1 MNVSN
6 ALAKKFYE
14 KHGCKIVQ
22 PAFELLKKTSGLELM
37 TTKYCIR
44 RELGFCPKTCKN
56 VPADWKA
63 ESYSLKNEYGTF
75 TLKFDCKDCVMRI
88 FA

>member
-1 MNVSN
+1 
-6 ALAKKFYE
+6 
-14 KHGCKIVQ
+14 
-22 PAFELLKKTSGLELM
+22 M

-44 RELGFCPKTCKN
+44 RELGFCPKNCKN